1 MIKLGCHVG
10 NSGDLMLLGSA
21 QEAVK
26 YQANCFMIYL
36 GAPQNTV
43 RKRVGSQRAL
53 EAIKYSLENGIDPND
68 IIVHAPYI
76 VNLGQSDPDKFDF
89 ACRFLSQEVE
99 QSSKCGLNKIV
110 LHPGAHVGN
119 GSLYGINRIAQGI
132 NIIIQNTKYSK
143 TKILLETMSGK
154 GTECGRNFEE
164 IAAIID
170 QIDNKDRIAVCLDT
184 CHIND
189 AGYDLVNNYENVINE
204 FDKIIGLKYLKVIH
218 INDSKN
224 PLNAK
229 KDRHENI
236 GFGHIGFDTIIKICN
251 DERFKDIPKILETPY
266 IPSKKYSDESYP
278 PYKEE
283 IEMIVNGQKD
293 QLRNLKTLVSTRKA
307 RLEEHNNKPTYNR
320 IVFYGTKELLIHSQ
334 KQADSILKGIP
345 SGAGVVRGK
354 IKFVKDPASANLN
367 NEIMLA

>member
-154 GTECGRNFEE
+154 GTECGRTFEE
-164 IAAIID
+164 IASIID
-170 QIDNKDRIAVCLDT
+170 LVEDKTRIGVCLDT
-184 CHIND
+184 CHIHD
-189 AGYDLVNNYENVINE
+189 AGYDIVNNYEGVIEE
-204 FDKIIGLKYLKVIH
+204 FDKIIGLKYLEAIH
-218 INDSKN
+218 VNDSKN
-224 PLNAK
+224 VCGAH

-236 GFGHIGFDTIIKICN
+236 GFGYIGFDTLIKFIY
-251 DERFKDIPKILETPY
+251 DERFQNVPKILETPY
-266 IPSKKYSDESYP
+266 VDDPVVKKLSYA
-278 PYKEE
+278 PYKHE
-283 IEMIVNGQKD
+283 IAMIKTRQFD
-293 QLRNLKTLVSTRKA
+293 AHLKQRILVEK
-307 RLEEHNNKPTYNR
+307 
-320 IVFYGTKELLIHSQ
+320 
-334 KQADSILKGIP
+334 
-345 SGAGVVRGK
+345 
-354 IKFVKDPASANLN
+354 
-367 NEIMLA
+367 

>member
-1 MIKLGCHVG
+1 MKIGSHVA
-10 NSGDLMLLGSA
+10 NSGTKMLLGSVE
-21 QEAVK
+21 EAIS
-26 YQANCFMIYL
+26 YNANCMMVYL
-36 GAPQNTV
+36 GAPQNTY
-43 RKRVGSQRAL
+43 RKPLDQMNVEKAL
-53 EAIKYSLENGIDPND
+53 TLAKDNGINPHD

-76 VNLGQSDPDKFDF
+76 VNLAQQDSEKFNF
-89 ACRFLSQEVE
+89 AVKFLSEE
-99 QSSKCGLNKIV
+99 LKKTDLIGAKYMV
-110 LHPGAHVGN
+110 LHPGAHVGS
-119 GSLYGINRIAQGI
+119 GSHIGVNRIANGI
-132 NIIIQNTKYSK
+132 NQMLDLTSEFNSVIT
-143 TKILLETMSGK
+143 LETMAGK

-236 GFGHIGFDTIIKICN
+236 GFGHIGFDTIVKICN

-266 IPSKKYSDESYP
+266 IDITDDLSVP

-283 IEMIVNGQKD
+283 IKMIKEGFFNPNIKD
-293 QLRNLKTLVSTRKA
+293 
-307 RLEEHNNKPTYNR
+307 
-320 IVFYGTKELLIHSQ
+320 I
-334 KQADSILKGIP
+334 
-345 SGAGVVRGK
+345 
-354 IKFVKDPASANLN
+354 IKNAH
-367 NEIMLA
+367 